1 MADTSSNLPASDPSS
16 TSSDGGRFRAPATS
30 RFANDDWIQQVKPQ
44 PHRCHE
50 HLDDFIASLQTWP
63 LEVRGPWSAL
73 WKCHFADKTEPV
85 PPRYVRQQPITF
97 QPTAPEPKPRR
108 ADDGIDVTFAKMGLP
123 RVSFAPEIPA
133 SPADDGSSKQ

>member
-1 MADTSSNLPASDPSS
+1 MADTSSNPPASEPTS
-16 TSSDGGRFRAPATS
+16 TSTDGGRFPRACDIT
-30 RFANDDWIQQVKPQ
+30 PQ
-44 PHRCHE
+44 PHRCHA
-50 HLDDFIASLQTWP
+50 HLDDFIAALQTWP

-73 WKCHFADKTEPV
+73 WKCHFADKNEPV

-123 RVSFAPEIPA
+123 RVSFAPEIPTT
-133 SPADDGSSKQ
+133 PAGGAAEGSSKQ